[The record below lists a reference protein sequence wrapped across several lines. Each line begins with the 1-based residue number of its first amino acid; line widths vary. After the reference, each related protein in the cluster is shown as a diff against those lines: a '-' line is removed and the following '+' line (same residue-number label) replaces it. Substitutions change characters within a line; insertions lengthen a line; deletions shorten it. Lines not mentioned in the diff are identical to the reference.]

1 MTVSRRRFDLS
12 ALVPPGF
19 AWKRPLYYLLAACG
33 LGLLYSLRFFADWGH
48 ARDSLFQNGLL
59 RPDAVMPDF
68 ITLFRPVGGYFAAVA
83 LAFLLAGIAVLA
95 AYGRRGARSDYTM
108 RRLPQR
114 FERFRRVLTLPALT
128 CLAMLLL
135 GFLLMLLLF
144 LIYMT
149 RTPARCIPPE
159 QWAKIWRF

>member
-19 AWKRPLYYLLAACG
+19 AWERPLYYLLAACG
-33 LGLLYSLRFFADWGH
+33 LGLLY
-48 ARDSLFQNGLL
+48 NGLL

-114 FERFRRVLTLPALT
+114 FERFRRVLTLPVLT

>member
-1 MTVSRRRFDLS
+1 MRRRLDLS
-12 ALVPPGF
+12 PLVPPGYD
-19 AWKRPLYYLLAACG
+19 WKKALYWLLAACG
-33 LGLLYSLRFFADWGH
+33 LGLLYSLRFLADWGR
-48 ARDSLFQNGLL
+48 ARDALFHNGLL

-83 LAFLLAGIAVLA
+83 LAFLIAGIVTLA

-114 FERFRRVLTLPALT
+114 FEGFRRVSSLPALM
-128 CLAMLLL
+128 CLTTLLL
-135 GFLLMLLLF
+135 GFLLMLLYYLV
-144 LIYMT
+144 YMT
-149 RTPARCIPPE
+149 RTPAVCIPPE

>member
-1 MTVSRRRFDLS
+1 MKRRRLDLS
-12 ALVPPGF
+12 PLVPPGYD
-19 AWKRPLYYLLAACG
+19 WKRPLYWLLAACG
-33 LGLLYSLRFFADWGH
+33 LGLLYSLRFLADWGR

-68 ITLFRPVGGYFAAVA
+68 SALFRPVGGYFAAVA
-83 LAFLLAGIAVLA
+83 LAFLLAGVVLLA

-114 FERFRRVLTLPALT
+114 FERLRRLTALPALA
-128 CLAMLLL
+128 CLATLLL
-135 GFLLMLLLF
+135 GFLLMLLYF
-144 LIYMT
+144 LIYMK
-149 RTPARCIPPE
+149 RTPAVCIPPE